1 MIDNALFDFCFNVF
15 PLYKP
20 SFFKDVLYSQM
31 ITGKNELVYN
41 VLLGILKPLTKLF
54 GTQYVSLKFIHRV
67 ISQFILFFTL

>member
-41 VLLGILKPLTKLF
+41 VLLGILKPLSCLEHSMF
-54 GTQYVSLKFIHRV
+54 H
-67 ISQFILFFTL
+67 